1 MWCIWIL
8 DFILQLSLNITVS
21 NLHEMQENRIISYV
35 INLTYMSDWYLN
47 IALCLLN
54 FMIDP

>member
-54 FMIDP
+54 FMIGP